1 MTKVAS
7 DVKLEFSESEVL
19 NGISKYMDEILGKV
33 DEMPLED
40 QYMLVELI
48 RNRYKEKRRE
58 EILTNAR
65 QTLEEHTKGL
75 TSKGTV
81 SDLLR
86 ELEA

>member
-1 MTKVAS
+1 MGTQNI
-7 DVKLEFSESEVL
+7 L
-19 NGISKYMDEILGKV
+19 DEILGKL

-40 QYMLVELI
+40 QDLLVELI

-58 EILTNAR
+58 DILANAQ
-65 QTLEEHTKGL
+65 QTLEEHKEGL

-86 ELEA
+86 ELEADQSSLG

>member
-1 MTKVAS
+1 MGS
-7 DVKLEFSESEVL
+7 RNML
-19 NGISKYMDEILGKV
+19 DEILDKV
-33 DEMPLED
+33 DEIPLED
-40 QYMLVELI
+40 QGILAELI

-58 EILTNAR
+58 EILANAR
-65 QTLEEHTKGL
+65 QTMEEYNKGL

>member
-1 MTKVAS
+1 MQSQHA
-7 DVKLEFSESEVL
+7 L
-19 NGISKYMDEILGKV
+19 DEILDRV

-40 QYMLVELI
+40 QNMLVDLLA
-48 RNRYKEKRRE
+48 NRYRERRRD
-58 EILTNAR
+58 EILANSRRTV
-65 QTLEEHTKGL
+65 EEYNEGL

>member
-1 MTKVAS
+1 MGTQNI
-7 DVKLEFSESEVL
+7 L
-19 NGISKYMDEILGKV
+19 DEILGKV

-40 QYMLVELI
+40 QDLLVELI

-58 EILTNAR
+58 DILANAR
-65 QTLEEHTKGL
+65 QTLEEHKKGL
-75 TSKGTV
+75 TSKGTP

>member
-1 MTKVAS
+1 MLGRLPTGNQNI
-7 DVKLEFSESEVL
+7 L
-19 NGISKYMDEILGKV
+19 DEILGKL

-40 QYMLVELI
+40 QDLLVELI

-58 EILTNAR
+58 DILANAQ
-65 QTLEEHTKGL
+65 QTLEEHKEGL

-86 ELEA
+86 ELEADQSSLG

>member
-1 MTKVAS
+1 MGTQNI
-7 DVKLEFSESEVL
+7 L
-19 NGISKYMDEILGKV
+19 DEILGKV

-40 QYMLVELI
+40 QDLRVELI

-58 EILTNAR
+58 DILANA
-65 QTLEEHTKGL
+65 QETLEEHKKGL

>member
-1 MTKVAS
+1 MRSQHA
-7 DVKLEFSESEVL
+7 L
-19 NGISKYMDEILGKV
+19 DEILDRV

-40 QYMLVELI
+40 QNMLVDLLA
-48 RNRYKEKRRE
+48 NRYRERRRD
-58 EILTNAR
+58 EILANSRRTV
-65 QTLEEHTKGL
+65 EEYNKGL

>member
-1 MTKVAS
+1 MGS
-7 DVKLEFSESEVL
+7 QNVL
-19 NGISKYMDEILGKV
+19 DEILGKV

-40 QYMLVELI
+40 QDLLVELI

-58 EILTNAR
+58 EILANAR

-81 SDLLR
+81 ADLLR

>member
-1 MTKVAS
+1 MRSQHA
-7 DVKLEFSESEVL
+7 L
-19 NGISKYMDEILGKV
+19 DEILDRV

-40 QYMLVELI
+40 QNMLVELLA
-48 RNRYKEKRRE
+48 NRYRERRRD
-58 EILTNAR
+58 EILANAHR
-65 QTLEEHTKGL
+65 TTDEYNKGL

>member
-1 MTKVAS
+1 MAYQNI
-7 DVKLEFSESEVL
+7 L
-19 NGISKYMDEILGKV
+19 DEILDKV

-40 QYMLVELI
+40 QGMLVELI

-58 EILTNAR
+58 EILANAR

-75 TSKGTV
+75 TSKGTA

>member
-1 MTKVAS
+1 MLGRLPTGTQNI
-7 DVKLEFSESEVL
+7 L
-19 NGISKYMDEILGKV
+19 DEILGKL

-40 QYMLVELI
+40 QDLLVELI

-58 EILTNAR
+58 DILANAQ
-65 QTLEEHTKGL
+65 QTLEEHKEGL

-86 ELEA
+86 ELEADQSSLG